1 MQGRFPNSSKPDSMS
16 PSAIVLNVCAAF
28 FLALFLIFFSFLLV
42 RYKNS
47 RRQELVNEEAKE
59 VPMYGNETTPAIQ
72 HRAKLQL
79 AEAE

>member
-1 MQGRFPNSSKPDSMS
+1 MS

-59 VPMYGNETTPAIQ
+59 VPMYGNETTPVVQ